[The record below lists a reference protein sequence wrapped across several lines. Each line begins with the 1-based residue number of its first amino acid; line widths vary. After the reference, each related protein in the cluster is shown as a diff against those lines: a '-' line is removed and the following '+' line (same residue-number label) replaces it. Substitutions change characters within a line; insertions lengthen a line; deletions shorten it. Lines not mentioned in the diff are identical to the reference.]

1 MLLGFCVET
10 ATFVTR
16 RFPALP
22 QPTRAANNNNP
33 NGAPSLFGSTG
44 TEHTLLRTP
53 VEQLRSVNAR
63 FPALFGLL
71 KPQAYGGGMR
81 LFLIVACVTLAAGTG
96 GWSDPEPLA
105 RRWLP
110 GPGHRREHTAGGA

>member
-1 MLLGFCVET
+1 MLLGLCVET

-16 RFPALP
+16 RFPELP
-22 QPTRAANNNNP
+22 QPTRAASNNNP
-33 NGAPSLFGSTG
+33 NGAPSVFGSTG

-96 GWSDPEPLA
+96 ACSDPDTLTCA
-105 RRWLP
+105 WLQ
-110 GPGHRREHTAGGA
+110 GPDNCW